1 LAASRVADQQGDIA
15 SLGRV
20 AGSQIRTKSA
30 PCRTRRSRRFGR
42 CGTDGNGGYVF
53 DTIKLG
59 VVPNPDGEA
68 GNATDPALASAD
80 RPATLIGKLKAGGAN
95 VTYSLDIDPQATPRR
110 YSSTFGDGIGIFRLS
125 YLHLA
130 GAGSNW
136 TMMDWNERS
145 YFSIS

>member
-1 LAASRVADQQGDIA
+1 
-15 SLGRV
+15 
-20 AGSQIRTKSA
+20 
-30 PCRTRRSRRFGR
+30 
-42 CGTDGNGGYVF
+42 
-53 DTIKLG
+53 
-59 VVPNPDGEA
+59 VVPNPDGKPQAPHIVLAVSSRGMRLHHTRIYFDGEA